1 MAQTLNF
8 EDALKNLY
16 FGVDI
21 KKASSNLVDTFM
33 TVPFLQHSDKVAS
46 QRNVNINLQL
56 ETDNDA
62 WSYRHIFT
70 FSKSPLSDLKI
81 NSGYIEVSIGK
92 APGIKKLLDVNW
104 CVQFDEEVDAEIFY
118 NKLVE
123 TFTPVSTL
131 QKIEYDIENGHTA
144 QYSTRKEGDKGFR
157 DIAFSLGKSSQTKKF
172 EIRLL
177 LMNEFMEE

>member
-1 MAQTLNF
+1 L
-8 EDALKNLY
+8 
-16 FGVDI
+16 
-21 KKASSNLVDTFM
+21 
-33 TVPFLQHSDKVAS
+33 
-46 QRNVNINLQL
+46 
-56 ETDNDA
+56 
-62 WSYRHIFT
+62 
-70 FSKSPLSDLKI
+70 
-81 NSGYIEVSIGK
+81 
-92 APGIKKLLDVNW
+92 
-104 CVQFDEEVDAEIFY
+104 DAEIFY

-144 QYSTRKEGDKGFR
+144 QYSTRNEGDKGFR